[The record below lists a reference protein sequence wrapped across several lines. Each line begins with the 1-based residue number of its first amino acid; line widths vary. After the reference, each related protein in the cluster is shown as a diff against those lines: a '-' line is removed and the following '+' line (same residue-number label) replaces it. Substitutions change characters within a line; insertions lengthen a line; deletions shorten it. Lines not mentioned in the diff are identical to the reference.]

1 MSSGGSWLQF
11 GNSSNKFK
19 SSYVRGFLDVCG
31 NIQVRQGNLTMSNG
45 DISCNGDIYVNRI
58 RDPDGNLIVSSGG
71 GGTVIDNTTNLT
83 INSLTNV
90 ISTSRLTGNVG
101 IGKSSTSNTLDISGN
116 TNIDGN
122 ISIAGTTEIS
132 GANVSVGKV
141 IDVDYNLDVNGTI
154 RTNNNVYIKGSTIIA
169 SDASTIT
176 DTSGA
181 ALYLKDTRT
190 DVDVSHNIIIDTPNT
205 LFKSAVNGDF
215 NRTAYLEIDTYNRR
229 ILPFVKDASGNN
241 IDISGSVVDGWKLG
255 GPGPNRFDEIYAR
268 DVKISTNTL
277 LIEDEDSNK
286 IGMSF
291 DAATGAVNYNVA
303 TKEGEEFTI
312 KGVQTQKISSGGG
325 TIDPSL
331 LEFTGLSFGDTFDTQ
346 AKFDLTTT
354 YTYDLKNF
362 TYEANSSTTFGT
374 PTSTPQNLNEFLSPD
389 NKDTLLASMTT
400 GDSVVIR
407 VGTDTNREADNFLA
421 PDEDSTKQTDQSG
434 VILIAKKKTSTEL
447 EWTSWGTEIDASYND
462 VSGNYLNYI
471 ELKNVNMASGTYF
484 VAKTFGDIIYN
495 ISDTDYLTTGDITGV
510 VSGDL
515 FLYIARGPGKNWTK
529 IPVSLPQS
537 GSIQTQML
545 ANKAVTTTKMGTT
558 SVTSEILAEGSVTA
572 DKIQAGAITAE
583 KIAFGAISA
592 NSFAISSIGADKIQ
606 NGTIT
611 SLQLHADTLSG
622 KQDVLTAGN
631 NITINS
637 SGVISAADIDI
648 IASLSGSN
656 SIILSDM
663 MAQNSINTDSIVAG
677 AVTGP
682 KISSIDDPAGAAIDY
697 TKIADSAV
705 VERTIAINAVTTDK
719 IDNGAVTN
727 DKIST
732 VNGNKI
738 ANGTVVSGKIA
749 VGAINT
755 SDKLVDGIVTDA
767 KIAPGA
773 INTTDKLVDGIV
785 TNAKL
790 EKSAVALSLAAG
802 TNITLA
808 EDNVTG
814 VVTITSTG
822 GGGGGGTTLNSTT
835 DVDVRD
841 INVHGDLSGNDAS
854 FNILQINNFTGN
866 ILPTENEAFDLG
878 SAEYKIRHLF
888 LSDNSLWIGD
898 DHKIDINEGAIKFR
912 KRITNKVPSGIDGGN
927 LDEAKTLLAGIGR
940 VRNLTTDFSLD
951 DWQEYARLKGVPF
964 GVNNVYLNDD
974 IEEALTGSIKQ
985 WVP

>member
-205 LFKSAVNGDF
+205 LFKSAVNGDH

-705 VERTIAINAVTTDK
+705 VERTIAINAV
-719 IDNGAVTN
+719 
-727 DKIST
+727 
-732 VNGNKI
+732 
-738 ANGTVVSGKIA
+738 
-749 VGAINT
+749 
-755 SDKLVDGIVTDA
+755 
-767 KIAPGA
+767 
-773 INTTDKLVDGIV
+773 
-785 TNAKL
+785 
-790 EKSAVALSLAAG
+790 
-802 TNITLA
+802 
-808 EDNVTG
+808 
-814 VVTITSTG
+814 
-822 GGGGGGTTLNSTT
+822 
-835 DVDVRD
+835 
-841 INVHGDLSGNDAS
+841 
-854 FNILQINNFTGN
+854 
-866 ILPTENEAFDLG
+866 
-878 SAEYKIRHLF
+878 
-888 LSDNSLWIGD
+888 
-898 DHKIDINEGAIKFR
+898 
-912 KRITNKVPSGIDGGN
+912 
-927 LDEAKTLLAGIGR
+927 
-940 VRNLTTDFSLD
+940 
-951 DWQEYARLKGVPF
+951 
-964 GVNNVYLNDD
+964 
-974 IEEALTGSIKQ
+974 
-985 WVP
+985 

>member
-1 MSSGGSWLQF
+1 MSSEGSWLQF

-58 RDPDGNLIVSSGG
+58 KDPDGNLIVSSGG
-71 GGTVIDNTTNLT
+71 SGTVIDDSTNLT

-90 ISTSRLTGNVG
+90 FSTSRLTGNVG
-101 IGKSSTSNTLDISGN
+101 IGQSSTSNALDISGN
-116 TNIDGN
+116 TNVIGN

-132 GANVSVGKV
+132 GANASVGKS
-141 IDVDYNLDVNGTI
+141 IDVDYNLDVSGTI
-154 RTNNNVYIKGSTIIA
+154 RTSNNVYIKGSTIIA

-181 ALYLKDTRT
+181 ALYLKDTR
-190 DVDVSHNIIIDTPNT
+190 DDVSHNIILDTHNT
-205 LFKSAVNGDF
+205 LFKSTVNGDY
-215 NRTAYLEIDTYNRR
+215 NRTAYLEIDTFNRR
-229 ILPFVKDASGNN
+229 ILPFVKDVSGNN

-277 LIEDEDSNK
+277 LIEDDDSNK

-291 DAATGAVNYNVA
+291 DAATGAVNYNVT

-362 TYEANSSTTFGT
+362 TYAANTSTTFGT

-421 PDEDSTKQTDQSG
+421 PDEDSNSQTDQSG

-447 EWTSWGTEIDASYND
+447 EWTQWGTEGDLYHD

-495 ISDTDYLTTGDITGV
+495 ISDTDFLTTGDVTGV

-545 ANKAVTTTKMGTT
+545 ANKAVTTTKMGLT
-558 SVTSEILAEGSVTA
+558 SVTSDILAVGSVTA
-572 DKIQAGAITAE
+572 DKIQDGAITAD

-592 NSFAISSIGADKIQ
+592 NSFAENSIGADKIK

-611 SLQLHADTLSG
+611 SLQLDADTLSG
-622 KQDVLTAGN
+622 KQDVLTGGT
-631 NITINS
+631 NITITAG
-637 SGVISAADIDI
+637 GVISAADFDI
-648 IASLSGSN
+648 VSLAGTN
-656 SIILSDM
+656 SILSSM
-663 MAQNSINTDSIVAG
+663 MGLSSIKTDSIEAG
-677 AVTGP
+677 AVIGA
-682 KISSIDDPAGAAIDY
+682 KISSIHDPAGAAIDY
-697 TKIADSAV
+697 TKIANDAV
-705 VERTIAINAVTTDK
+705 VNRTIAAKAVTTDK
-719 IDNGAVTN
+719 IGDSAVTN

-732 VNGNKI
+732 VNGSKI
-738 ANGTVVSGKIA
+738 VNGSVVSGKIA

-755 SDKLVDGIVTDA
+755 TDKLANGIVT
-767 KIAPGA
+767 K
-773 INTTDKLVDGIV
+773 
-785 TNAKL
+785 AKL
-790 EKSAVALSLAAG
+790 DKDAVWDSLAEG
-802 TNITLA
+802 TDITLA
-808 EDNVTG
+808 QDDVTG
-814 VVTITSTG
+814 VVTITSTGGG

-841 INVHGDLSGNDAS
+841 INVYGDLSGNDAS
-854 FNILQINNFTGN
+854 FNVLEANNIAVQSNVTAHTVTAQNYAVGGTNFISASRQGNFRDLEVKDSNNSATILLTGDGGDMSLVGTLTVDTISEKTDASGVTIGGVLLKNSDVTAHTVSATNYAVGGTNFISASRQGNFRDLEVKDNNNNAT
-866 ILPTENEAFDLG
+866 ILLT
-878 SAEYKIRHLF
+878 
-888 LSDNSLWIGD
+888 GD
-898 DHKIDINEGAIKFR
+898 DGDI
-912 KRITNKVPSGIDGGN
+912 
-927 LDEAKTLLAGIGR
+927 TL
-940 VRNLTTDFSLD
+940 S
-951 DWQEYARLKGVPF
+951 
-964 GVNNVYLNDD
+964 
-974 IEEALTGSIKQ
+974 GSIKQ
-985 WVP
+985 WIP